1 MMDITLRRYVQ
12 LLNDIEK
19 AEKGRKYVTLLSL
32 SLENVVYIS
41 SIMSL
46 DKIHRELALRSLE
59 YIRNYLAVLQEEREL
74 KGVIKVIKQH
84 SIEENFEKRSLESLK
99 MINQIYDYIEK
110 NPGCQRGDLLNQF
123 NNQSSVEKLINSAIQ
138 LKIIREKGNTF
149 YLIDK
154 IPKLRTILAS

>member
-1 MMDITLRRYVQ
+1 MDITLRRYVQ

-19 AEKGRKYVTLLSL
+19 AEKRRKYVTLLSL

-46 DKIHRELALRSLE
+46 DKLHRELAFRSLE
-59 YIRNYLAVLQEEREL
+59 YIQNYLAVLQEEREL

-99 MINQIYDYIEK
+99 MINKIYDYIEK
-110 NPGCQRGDLLNQF
+110 NPGCQRSDLANQF

-138 LKIIREKGNTF
+138 LKIIREKGNKF